1 MKLIHRRK
9 HKHKINIYY
18 KFFFIAQRG
27 RVFINGEPIIYSLYQ
42 QRSSIPT
49 TAFGCYSGIML
60 SSDDRIIVWNWGDNT
75 FVNLSL
81 DYTSKARVN

>member
-1 MKLIHRRK
+1 MPVVPGEVTTGLLSLFLSLTDYGSCFKFHFRSGSRAL
-9 HKHKINIYY
+9 NIEV
-18 KFFFIAQRG
+18 FFIAQRG

-60 SSDDRIIVWNWGDNT
+60 CADDRIIV
-75 FVNLSL
+75 
-81 DYTSKARVN
+81 